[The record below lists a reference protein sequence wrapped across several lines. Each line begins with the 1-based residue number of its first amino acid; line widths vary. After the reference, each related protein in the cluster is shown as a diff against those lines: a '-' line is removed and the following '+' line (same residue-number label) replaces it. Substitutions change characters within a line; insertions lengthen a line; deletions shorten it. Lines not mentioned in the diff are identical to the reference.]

1 MRTKDLLLGIS
12 IMCLWGFNFSVIK
25 LGADQ
30 INPILLT
37 ALRFTFAT
45 IPAVFF
51 VTRPKVALK
60 YLIAYGFT
68 FGVGVWG
75 MMTSAITA
83 GVSAGMAGVLMQLS
97 IVSSLFLGWFY
108 LKERISFQKK
118 IGALLALL
126 GLLVSF
132 QLQDGSVNPTGL
144 VLVLIGA
151 FSWSLIGLI
160 VKKANTKE
168 IFAFSVWG
176 MLFAPVPLFA
186 LAWLNYGSEV
196 FLQLPEQINASVWF
210 SVLFQAYPTTLLG
223 YWLWNRLIVQ
233 YPLTTTAQLTMLT
246 PVFGMIGS
254 MIFYQEDIDSVKFA
268 AALLILSGLLVSQW
282 QNRWFGSSV
291 KQA

>member
-51 VTRPKVALK
+51 VRRPKVALK

-186 LAWLNYGSEV
+186 LALLNYGSEV